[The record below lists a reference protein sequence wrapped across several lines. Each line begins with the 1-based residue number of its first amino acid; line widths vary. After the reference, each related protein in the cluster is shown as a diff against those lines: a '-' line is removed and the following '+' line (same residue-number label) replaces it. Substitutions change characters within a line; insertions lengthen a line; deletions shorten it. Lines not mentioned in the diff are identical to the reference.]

1 MLSVGSEVIKKFEA
15 ITLRSYR
22 GEEGSLTAGQFFQGD
37 WLLEALILPTVSMQ
51 WSDMGHQKQETLAKK
66 SLVMLTS
73 LPDCGTPSLGTSH
86 QGHQGVSDGILKK
99 AQTFKSWGL

>member
-22 GEEGSLTAGQFFQGD
+22 GEEGNLTPGQFFQGD
-37 WLLEALILPTVSMQ
+37 WLLKALILPTVSMQ
-51 WSDMGHQKQETLAKK
+51 WSDMGRQKQKTLDKK

-73 LPDCGTPSLGTSH
+73 PTRLWYTQPGHFTS
-86 QGHQGVSDGILKK
+86 GPPGSE
-99 AQTFKSWGL
+99 